1 MAGPDL
7 GLRTV
12 PARMGGHETERGQAP
27 WSQWGLNVSEVE
39 ARHRGKTPRSRIFV
53 RRLSIGV
60 GVFLMVVSLAA
71 VLAYK
76 HLEGNI
82 RGIEIPAG
90 DRPAVKA
97 PAAVNILVMGS
108 DTRAGAN
115 GAAAGGS
122 TPGLSDTTL
131 ILHLSASRKYAYGV
145 SLPRDAMVER
155 PDCAQKDGSGIS
167 SGGLVQFNS
176 AYAVGGPLCTVKTV
190 EALTGIR
197 MNHFVV
203 IDFVGFKAMVDAING
218 VEICVPEEVND
229 TVGNINLPA
238 GTYNVSGQQAL
249 DYVRVRHDIGAPTGD
264 IGRMKRQ
271 QTFIAAMINKV
282 VSAGTLANPVRLFN
296 FLDAATESLTTDKEF
311 ANLKQMASLGRS
323 LKNIGLDKVKFVTVP
338 FQAYA
343 PDPNRLEWK
352 PEAAGLWSLIRNDKP
367 LTAGYAGEA
376 VTAGPSDGPTSTPSS
391 TPSGKP
397 SSTATP
403 GSTPTPSSQPTK
415 SQEQKDAEARA
426 AGLCTS

>member
-1 MAGPDL
+1 
-7 GLRTV
+7 
-12 PARMGGHETERGQAP
+12 
-27 WSQWGLNVSEVE
+27 
-39 ARHRGKTPRSRIFV
+39 
-53 RRLSIGV
+53 
-60 GVFLMVVSLAA
+60 MVVSLA
-71 VLAYK
+71 VVVAYK

-82 RGIEIPAG
+82 EGISTADLTE
-90 DRPAVKA
+90 RPDVKA
-97 PAAVNILVMGS
+97 PSAVNVLVMGS

-131 ILHLSASRKYAYGV
+131 ILHLSASRNYAYGV

-155 PDCAQKDGSGIS
+155 PACAKKDGSGIS
-167 SGGLVQFNS
+167 PGGLVQFNS

-203 IDFVGFKAMVDAING
+203 IDFVGFKAMVDAIDG
-218 VEICVPEEVND
+218 VKICVPEEVND

-238 GTYNVSGQQAL
+238 GTYTVSGQQAL
-249 DYVRVRHDIGAPTGD
+249 DYVRVRHGIGAPTGD

-311 ANLKQMASLGRS
+311 ANLRQMASLGRS

-352 PEAAGLWSLIRNDKP
+352 PEAAGLWALIRNDKP
-367 LTAGYAGEA
+367 LTAQYSDGAVVAGEDDKP
-376 VTAGPSDGPTSTPSS
+376 TPTPKPSDSPS
-391 TPSGKP
+391 PGA
-397 SSTATP
+397 TASP
-403 GSTPTPSSQPTK
+403 TPTPSPTPTK

-426 AGLCTS
+426 AGLCT

>member
-1 MAGPDL
+1 
-7 GLRTV
+7 
-12 PARMGGHETERGQAP
+12 
-27 WSQWGLNVSEVE
+27 VSEVE
-39 ARHRGKTPRSRIFV
+39 ARHRGRTPRSRVIV
-53 RRLSIGV
+53 RRVSIGL
-60 GVFLMVVSLAA
+60 GVLLMVVALI
-71 VLAYK
+71 VVVAYK

-82 RGIEIPAG
+82 EGISTADLTE
-90 DRPAVKA
+90 RPDVKA
-97 PAAVNILVMGS
+97 PSAVNVLVMGS

-131 ILHLSASRKYAYGV
+131 ILHLSATRKYAYGV

-155 PDCAQKDGSGIS
+155 PACAKKDGSGVS
-167 SGGLVQFNS
+167 PGGLVQFNS

-203 IDFVGFKAMVDAING
+203 IDFVGFKAMVDAIDG
-218 VEICVPEEVND
+218 VKICVPEEVND

-238 GTYNVSGQQAL
+238 GTYTVSGQQAL
-249 DYVRVRHDIGAPTGD
+249 DYVRVRHGIGAPTGD

-271 QTFIAAMINKV
+271 QTFIAAMIAKV

-296 FLDAATESLTTDKEF
+296 FLNAATQSLTTDKEF

-343 PDPNRLEWK
+343 PDPNRLEWT
-352 PEAAGLWSLIRNDKP
+352 PEADGLWSLIRNDKP
-367 LTAGYAGEA
+367 LTSRYAGEA
-376 VTAGPSDGPTSTPSS
+376 VTVGPSATPSPTAS
-391 TPSGKP
+391 PKPSG
-397 SSTATP
+397 TGTP
-403 GSTPTPSSQPTK
+403 GATAAPTPTPSPTPTK
-415 SQEQKDAEARA
+415 SQEQNDAEARA
-426 AGLCTS
+426 AGLCT

>member
-1 MAGPDL
+1 MA
-7 GLRTV
+7 
-12 PARMGGHETERGQAP
+12 
-27 WSQWGLNVSEVE
+27 
-39 ARHRGKTPRSRIFV
+39 
-53 RRLSIGV
+53 IGV

-71 VLAYK
+71 VVAYK

-82 RGIEIPAG
+82 RGIEIPE
-90 DRPAVKA
+90 DSNRPAVKA
-97 PAAVNILVMGS
+97 PSAVNVLVMGS

-131 ILHLSASRKYAYGV
+131 ILHLSATRKYAYGV

-155 PDCAQKDGSGIS
+155 PACSKKDGSGVS
-167 SGGLVQFNS
+167 PGGLVQFNS

-203 IDFVGFKAMVDAING
+203 IDFVGFKAMVDAIDG
-218 VEICVPEEVND
+218 VKICVPEEVND

-238 GTYNVSGQQAL
+238 GTYTVSGQQAL
-249 DYVRVRHDIGAPTGD
+249 DYVRVRHGIGAPTGD

-271 QTFIAAMINKV
+271 QTFIAAMIAKV
-282 VSAGTLANPVRLFN
+282 VSAGTLSNPVRLFN
-296 FLDAATESLTTDKEF
+296 FLNAATESLTTDKEF

-343 PDPNRLEWK
+343 PDPNRLEWT
-352 PEAAGLWSLIRNDKP
+352 PEADGLWSLVRNDKP
-367 LTAGYAGEA
+367 LTARYAGAA
-376 VTAGPSDGPTSTPSS
+376 VTVGPSAKPTPTTSAK
-391 TPSGKP
+391 PSG
-397 SSTATP
+397 SATP
-403 GSTPTPSSQPTK
+403 GATPKPTPTPTPTK

-426 AGLCTS
+426 AGLCT

>member
-1 MAGPDL
+1 
-7 GLRTV
+7 
-12 PARMGGHETERGQAP
+12 
-27 WSQWGLNVSEVE
+27 
-39 ARHRGKTPRSRIFV
+39 
-53 RRLSIGV
+53 
-60 GVFLMVVSLAA
+60 MVVSLA
-71 VLAYK
+71 VVVVYK

-82 RGIEIPAG
+82 EGIGTEQLTN
-90 DRPAVKA
+90 RPDVKA
-97 PAAVNILVMGS
+97 PSAVNVLVMGS

-131 ILHLSASRKYAYGV
+131 ILHLSATRKYAYGV

-155 PDCAQKDGSGIS
+155 PDCAKKDGSGIS
-167 SGGLVQFNS
+167 PGGLVQFNS

-218 VEICVPEEVND
+218 VKICVPEEVND
-229 TVGNINLPA
+229 NIGNINLPA
-238 GTYNVSGQQAL
+238 GTYKVSGQQAL
-249 DYVRVRHDIGAPTGD
+249 DYVRVRHGIGAPTGD

-271 QTFIAAMINKV
+271 QTFIAAMIEKV

-311 ANLKQMASLGRS
+311 ANLRQMASLGNS

-343 PDPNRLEWK
+343 PDPNRLEWSA
-352 PEAAGLWSLIRNDKP
+352 EASGLWTLIRNDKP
-367 LTAGYAGEA
+367 ITAQYADDA
-376 VTAGPSDGPTSTPSS
+376 VTAGPSDKPTAAPSNKPSS
-391 TPSGKP
+391 TP

-403 GSTPTPSSQPTK
+403 GSTPTPTPTPTATPTK
-415 SQEQKDAEARA
+415 SQEEKDAAARA
-426 AGLCTS
+426 AGLCTP

>member
-1 MAGPDL
+1 
-7 GLRTV
+7 
-12 PARMGGHETERGQAP
+12 MGRPGTERGQAP

-39 ARHRGKTPRSRIFV
+39 ARHRGRKPRSRILV
-53 RRLSIGV
+53 RRISIGV
-60 GVFLMVVSLAA
+60 GVFLMVLSLAA
-71 VLAYK
+71 VVAYK

-82 RGIEIPAG
+82 VGIDPSDQLT
-90 DRPAVKA
+90 DRPEVKA
-97 PAAVNILVMGS
+97 PSAVNILVMGS

-145 SLPRDAMVER
+145 SLPRDAMVQR
-155 PDCAQKDGSGIS
+155 PACAKKDGSGVS
-167 SGGLVQFNS
+167 PGGLVQFNS

-190 EALTGIR
+190 EELTGIR

-218 VEICVPEEVND
+218 IEICVPEEVND

-238 GTYNVSGQQAL
+238 GTYKVSGQQAL
-249 DYVRVRHDIGAPTGD
+249 DYVRVRHGIGAPTGD

-296 FLDAATESLTTDKEF
+296 FLNAATESLTTDKEF

-343 PDPNRLEWK
+343 PDPNRLEWT
-352 PEAAGLWSLIRNDKP
+352 PDAVGLWNLIRNDKP
-367 LTAGYAGEA
+367 LTPRYSGEA
-376 VTAGPSDGPTSTPSS
+376 VSVGSG
-391 TPSGKP
+391 GKP
-397 SSTATP
+397 SSTATSKPSSSATP
-403 GSTPTPSSQPTK
+403 GSTATPSSTPTK
-415 SQEQKDAEARA
+415 SQEEKDAEARA

>member
-1 MAGPDL
+1 M
-7 GLRTV
+7 R
-12 PARMGGHETERGQAP
+12 
-27 WSQWGLNVSEVE
+27 
-39 ARHRGKTPRSRIFV
+39 RISV
-53 RRLSIGV
+53 GV
-60 GVFLMVVSLAA
+60 GIFLMVLSLAA
-71 VLAYK
+71 VVAYK

-82 RGIEIPAG
+82 VGISVGELT
-90 DRPAVKA
+90 DRPEVKA
-97 PAAVNILVMGS
+97 PAAVNVLVMGS

-145 SLPRDAMVER
+145 SLPRDAMVQR
-155 PDCAQKDGSGIS
+155 PSCAKKDGSGS
-167 SGGLVQFNS
+167 SPGGLVQFNS

-197 MNHFVV
+197 MNHFIV
-203 IDFVGFKAMVDAING
+203 IDFVGFKAMVDAIQG

-238 GTYNVSGQQAL
+238 GTYNVTGQQAL

-271 QTFIAAMINKV
+271 QTFIAAMITKV
-282 VSAGTLANPVRLFN
+282 VSAGTLANPVRLFK
-296 FLDAATESLTTDKEF
+296 FLDAATQSLTTDKEF

-338 FQAYA
+338 FQAYP
-343 PDPNRLEWK
+343 PDPNRLEWT
-352 PEAAGLWSLIRNDKP
+352 PEAAGLWTLIQNDRP
-367 LTAGYAGEA
+367 LAARYSDGA
-376 VTAGPSDGPTSTPSS
+376 VTAGDGEPTSTPSS
-391 TPSGKP
+391 QPSSTATPSSKP
-397 SSTATP
+397 SSTASP
-403 GSTPTPSSQPTK
+403 GSTPTPSATPKK
-415 SQEQKDAEARA
+415 SQDQKDAEARA

>member
-1 MAGPDL
+1 
-7 GLRTV
+7 
-12 PARMGGHETERGQAP
+12 
-27 WSQWGLNVSEVE
+27 
-39 ARHRGKTPRSRIFV
+39 
-53 RRLSIGV
+53 
-60 GVFLMVVSLAA
+60 MVISL
-71 VLAYK
+71 VVVVAYK

-82 RGIEIPAG
+82 EGIATDQLT
-90 DRPAVKA
+90 DRPPVAA
-97 PAAVNILVMGS
+97 PSAVNVLVMGS

-131 ILHLSASRKYAYGV
+131 ILHVSASRNYAYGV

-155 PDCAQKDGSGIS
+155 PACRKKDGSGVS
-167 SGGLVQFNS
+167 PGGLVQFNS

-190 EALTGIR
+190 EVLTGIR
-197 MNHFVV
+197 MDHFIV

-218 VEICVPEEVND
+218 VKICVPEEVND
-229 TVGNINLPA
+229 TVGNISLPA
-238 GTYNVSGQQAL
+238 GTYTVSGQQAL
-249 DYVRVRHDIGAPTGD
+249 DYVRVRHGIGAPTGD

-367 LTAGYAGEA
+367 LSSRYADGA
-376 VTAGPSDGPTSTPSS
+376 VIAGPDDKPTASPSA
-391 TPSGKP
+391 KP
-397 SSTATP
+397 SSPATP
-403 GSTPTPSSQPTK
+403 GATVTPTPTPTPTPTK

-426 AGLCTS
+426 AGLCA

>member
-1 MAGPDL
+1 
-7 GLRTV
+7 
-12 PARMGGHETERGQAP
+12 MGST
-27 WSQWGLNVSEVE
+27 VSEVE
-39 ARHRGKTPRSRIFV
+39 ARHRGKTPRSRILV
-53 RRLSIGV
+53 RRISIGF
-60 GVFLMVVSLAA
+60 GILLMVVSLAA

-82 RGIEIPAG
+82 GGIPTDELT
-90 DRPAVKA
+90 DRPEVKA
-97 PAAVNILVMGS
+97 PSAVNILVMGS

-115 GAAAGGS
+115 SAAAGGS

-131 ILHLSASRKYAYGV
+131 ILHLSASRKFAYGV

-155 PDCAQKDGSGIS
+155 PDCAKKDGSGIS
-167 SGGLVQFNS
+167 PGGLVQFNS

-190 EALTGIR
+190 ETLTGIR

-203 IDFVGFKAMVDAING
+203 IDFVGFKAMVDAIDG
-218 VEICVPEEVND
+218 VEICVPEEVD
-229 TVGNINLPA
+229 DDIGNINLPA
-238 GTYNVSGQQAL
+238 GTYNVTGQQAL
-249 DYVRVRHDIGAPTGD
+249 DYVRVRHGIGAPTGD

-311 ANLKQMASLGRS
+311 ANLRQMASLGRS

-352 PEAAGLWSLIRNDKP
+352 PEAAGLWTLIRNDKP
-367 LTAGYAGEA
+367 LSARYSDEA
-376 VTAGPSDGPTSTPSS
+376 VTAGSG
-391 TPSGKP
+391 GKP
-397 SSTATP
+397 SSSPSSKPSSSAIP
-403 GSTPTPSSQPTK
+403 GASGSPAPTPTAQPTK
-415 SQEQKDAEARA
+415 SQEEKDAEARA